1 MTGDY
6 NITAI
11 HVEAALQ
18 QCVTFVSLN
27 TTLQNANPVVT
38 TSIQSLCPSNC
49 SGHGVCNKGMSKNL
63 LRCEIVLQI
72 NTCIYFFGK
81 SDLVYLNCTTIN
93 LQGCNKRKSEN
104 FCLHRILMIIRGK
117 WYIND

>member
-18 QCVTFVSLN
+18 QCVTFVGLN

-38 TSIQSLCPSNC
+38 TSLQSLCPSNC
-49 SGHGVCNKGMSKNL
+49 SGHGDCNKGMSKNL
-63 LRCEIVLQI
+63 LRCEIVLEI
-72 NTCIYFFGK
+72 FIF
-81 SDLVYLNCTTIN
+81 LV
-93 LQGCNKRKSEN
+93 KVV
-104 FCLHRILMIIRGK
+104 
-117 WYIND
+117 